1 MTSNQF
7 MNPVENTRHAVV
19 IGGSVGG
26 MAVAQVLLR
35 HFGRVT
41 LVERDRLPDS
51 PQPRKGVPQG
61 RQPHAL
67 MLRGLHALKQ
77 LFPGFRQD
85 LIDGGAVVANMGA
98 DFAFNAFGRWRR
110 GPYNS
115 ALSGLCASRPLI
127 EFTLF
132 RRLAN
137 HPRLS
142 VLQAH
147 EAIGL
152 LADVA
157 GKRATGV
164 RLRDRGA
171 PGAEEIHIEADF
183 VVDASGRESKAPEWL
198 KTLGYAPP
206 AETVVTA
213 DPGYSNRY
221 YEAAPGQAWKMM
233 YIMPAAPDKRRGALI
248 MPMEGGLWQVC
259 MIGMDGEHPPVDET
273 GFMDYA
279 RSLSSP
285 RVYEAIANAKAVS
298 DPIGFRKGENRLRH
312 YESMPRHLESF
323 VAFGDAVYALNPVYG
338 QGMSV
343 AAAGALELDACLRGQ
358 RAWRGT
364 GSLDGLAA
372 RFQKKLLG
380 VLMPAWM
387 MATGEDRRWA
397 RLEQAGRAASAETN
411 PVVRLLQKYM
421 TKVLRAQADD
431 DVVAEG
437 FFYVQ
442 QMLRSPFSLLHPRIL
457 VRVLRARAGAPSAA
471 KAPTSPVT
479 PIPA

>member
-1 MTSNQF
+1 MTTNQF
-7 MNPVENTRHAVV
+7 MNQIENTRHAVV
-19 IGGSVGG
+19 IGSSVGG

-41 LVERDRLPDS
+41 IVERDRLPDS
-51 PQPRKGVPQG
+51 PQSRKGVPQG

-67 MLRGLHALKQ
+67 MLRGLNALEQ
-77 LFPGFRQD
+77 LFPGFRQE
-85 LIDGGAVVANMGA
+85 LVYGGAVVANMGA
-98 DFAFNAFGRWRR
+98 DFAFNVFGRWRQA
-110 GPYNS
+110 PYAS

-132 RRLAN
+132 RRLKD
-137 HPRLS
+137 HPRLT
-142 VLQAH
+142 VIQEH

-152 LADVA
+152 LADA
-157 GKRATGV
+157 EGKRATGV
-164 RLRDRGA
+164 RLRDRSV
-171 PGAEEIHIEADF
+171 PGAAEIHLEADF

-206 AETVVTA
+206 EETVVTA
-213 DPGYSNRY
+213 DPGYSNRF
-221 YEAAPGQAWKMM
+221 YEAAPGHDWKMM
-233 YIMPAAPDKRRGALI
+233 YVMPAAPDKRRGALI
-248 MPMEGGLWQVC
+248 MPMERGLWQVC
-259 MIGMDGEHPPVDET
+259 MIGMDGEHPPVDEA
-273 GFMDYA
+273 GFLDYA
-279 RSLSSP
+279 RSLPSP
-285 RVYEAIANAKAVS
+285 RVYEAIQGAKALG

-312 YESMPRHLESF
+312 YEAMPRHLESF

-358 RAWRGT
+358 RAWRGV

-397 RLEQAGRAASAETN
+397 GRAADAEKN
-411 PVVRLLQKYM
+411 PMIRLLQKYM
-421 TKVLRAQADD
+421 TKVLQTQADD

-457 VRVLRARAGAPSAA
+457 FRVLRAKQAAPAGAQPASSVA
-471 KAPTSPVT
+471 

>member
-1 MTSNQF
+1 MTTNQF

-19 IGGSVGG
+19 IGSSVGG

-41 LVERDRLPDS
+41 LVERDRLPGS

-67 MLRGLHALKQ
+67 MLRGLNALEQ
-77 LFPGFRQD
+77 LFPGFRQE
-85 LIDGGAVVANMGA
+85 LIEGGAVVANMGA
-98 DFAFNAFGRWRR
+98 DFAFNVFGRWRQA
-110 GPYNS
+110 PYAS

-132 RRLAN
+132 RRLKD
-137 HPRLS
+137 HPRLT
-142 VLQAH
+142 VIQEH

-152 LADVA
+152 LADA
-157 GKRATGV
+157 EGKRATGV
-164 RLRDRGA
+164 RLRDRSA
-171 PGAEEIHIEADF
+171 PGAAEIHLEADF

-206 AETVVTA
+206 EETVVTA
-213 DPGYSNRY
+213 DPGYSTRF
-221 YEAAPGQAWKMM
+221 YEAAPGHDWKMM
-233 YIMPAAPDKRRGALI
+233 YVMPAAPDKRRGALI

-259 MIGMDGEHPPVDET
+259 MIGMDGEHPPVDEA
-273 GFMDYA
+273 GFLDYA
-279 RSLSSP
+279 RSLPSP
-285 RVYEAIANAKAVS
+285 RVYEAIQAAKAQG

-312 YESMPRHLESF
+312 YETLPRHLESF

-358 RAWRGT
+358 RAWRGV

-397 RLEQAGRAASAETN
+397 RLEQAGRAAIAEKN
-411 PVVRLLQKYM
+411 PMIRLLQKYM
-421 TKVLRAQADD
+421 TRVLHVQADD

-457 VRVLRARAGAPSAA
+457 FRVLRAKHGAPAGAKPASSVA
-471 KAPTSPVT
+471 